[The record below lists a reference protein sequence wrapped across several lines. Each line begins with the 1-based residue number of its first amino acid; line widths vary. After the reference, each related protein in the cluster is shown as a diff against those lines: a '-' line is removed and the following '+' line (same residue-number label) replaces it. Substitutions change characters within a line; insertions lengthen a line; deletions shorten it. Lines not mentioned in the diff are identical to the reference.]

1 MRAVAA
7 VVICAALLAS
17 VVPSARA
24 DLPIHCLNAQVAG
37 SWVFEMSAD
46 TYDKS
51 ESCGYHAPDVNALHF
66 TKKAMKFA
74 VARKMEFT
82 LVQPNQVHDAAGK
95 VIGHWTM
102 VYDEG
107 FEVVVDGI
115 TFFAFNKYHPKKHTS
130 LNSEEVGDYVSICD
144 KTMIGWFHNRERTR
158 FGCYKGYQ
166 TAKLRFR
173 QTHDSAAEAQDEV
186 EEDRVE
192 ESESTSSQ
200 QQPQP
205 TIAFNAKHV
214 VSPFAFEADNKEV
227 HPVGTNTAEAA
238 AAEAEADEQE
248 DSEDVSFLQYR
259 LEKITPANRHEGR
272 GAVVRRL
279 PAREEQDVFAPD
291 YSFVEQHNS
300 NSHSTWRAGV
310 HSEFLG
316 KRMAAMDHLLNRRRF
331 VKTARGAGSG
341 EGDVGP
347 SVPRGPLNKKS
358 RKYLRELSKMPK
370 EFSWIKYDSPVR
382 NQGECGACYSLAAM
396 TVYEVRLRIKSQMKD
411 KTIMS
416 GQDVLSCSR
425 TNQGCE
431 GGYPFL
437 VGKHATEYG
446 LVPEACVPYKAS
458 DIDCDSVRFTS
469 SSCANKRYFAKNYR
483 YVGGYYG
490 ACNELLMMKEIMRNG
505 PVIVAFQAPSSLFY
519 YTGGIFTGPPPKH
532 EGVTEHGVRF
542 WEQTNHAVVAMGWG
556 EENGHKYWIIKNTW
570 GAKWGEKG
578 YFRIQRGTDECG
590 VESMATTFDVVL

>member
-1 MRAVAA
+1 MRAVLLG
-7 VVICAALLAS
+7 VVCVALFAS
-17 VVPSARA
+17 VALVPTLVRA
-24 DLPIHCLNAQVAG
+24 DLPIHCLNSQVAG
-37 SWVFEMSAD
+37 SWVFELSAD

-66 TKKAMKFA
+66 TKKPMAFK
-74 VARKMEFT
+74 VAKKLAFT
-82 LVQPNQVHDAAGK
+82 LVQPNQVHDANGK
-95 VIGHWTM
+95 IIGHWTM

-107 FEVVVDGI
+107 FEVVVDGWVY
-115 TFFAFNKYHPKKHTS
+115 FAFNKYHPKKHTS
-130 LNSEEVGDYVSICD
+130 LNSEEVSDYVSICD
-144 KTMIGWFHNRERTR
+144 KTMVGWFHNREKTR

-173 QTHDSAAEAQDEV
+173 QVNADADEAEDEQQQEQE
-186 EEDRVE
+186 EEDQTE
-192 ESESTSSQ
+192 ESVPERQ
-200 QQPQP
+200 QSP
-205 TIAFNAKHV
+205 NAKPFNPNHV
-214 VSPFAFEADNKEV
+214 VSPFAFEDNAAA
-227 HPVGTNTAEAA
+227 HPVGTSGDLDVEPTAFYE
-238 AAEAEADEQE
+238 
-248 DSEDVSFLQYR
+248 
-259 LEKITPANRHEGR
+259 LESVTRDNRRESRNH
-272 GAVVRRL
+272 VRRTT
-279 PAREEQDVFAPD
+279 QSAPD
-291 YSFVEQHNS
+291 AMFTPDTSFVEKHNRAS
-300 NSHSTWRAGV
+300 TSTWRAGV
-310 HSEFLG
+310 HEQFMG
-316 KRMAAMDHLLNRRRF
+316 MRMREMDRMISRRRF
-331 VKTARGAGSG
+331 EKVSNVGS
-341 EGDVGP
+341 GDVGP
-347 SVPRGPLNKKS
+347 NVPRGPLNKRS
-358 RKYLRELSKMPK
+358 RKYLTELSKLPK

-382 NQGECGACYSLAAM
+382 NQGECGSCYSLAAM
-396 TVYEVRLRIKSQMKD
+396 TVYETRLRIASQMKD

-469 SSCANKRYFAKNYR
+469 SSCANRRYYAKNYR

-490 ACNELLMMKEIMRNG
+490 SCNELLMMKEIMRNG

-556 EENGHKYWIIKNTW
+556 QENGHKYWIIKNTW
-570 GAKWGEKG
+570 GPKWGEKG

-590 VESMATTFDVVL
+590 VESMATTFDVVLP

>member
-1 MRAVAA
+1 MLRAVTL
-7 VVICAALLAS
+7 VIGAALLAS
-17 VVPSARA
+17 VLPSARA
-24 DLPIHCLNAQVAG
+24 DLPIHCLNNQVAG

-82 LVQPNQVHDAAGK
+82 LVQPNQVHDGAGK

-144 KTMIGWFHNRERTR
+144 KTMVGWFHNRDRTR

-173 QTHDSAAEAQDEV
+173 ESQAEEAED
-186 EEDRVE
+186 DRVE
-192 ESESTSSQ
+192 ESESTTTAAAAS
-200 QQPQP
+200 PV
-205 TIAFNAKHV
+205 IAFNPNHV
-214 VSPFAFEADNKEV
+214 VSPFAFEAGSKEV
-227 HPVGTNTAEAA
+227 HPVGTSAVAE
-238 AAEAEADEQE
+238 EDADSDSDE
-248 DSEDVSFLQYR
+248 SEDLSFYQ
-259 LEKITPANRHEGR
+259 LEQLTHANRHEGR
-272 GAVVRRL
+272 RNVVRRS
-279 PAREEQDVFAPD
+279 PVRSDDEVFAPD
-291 YSFVEQHNS
+291 MSFVEAHNS
-300 NSHSTWRAGV
+300 NSQSTWRAGV

-316 KRMAAMDHLLNRRRF
+316 KRMAAMDQLLNRRRF
-331 VKTARGAGSG
+331 VKVHASAAGADS
-341 EGDVGP
+341 GDVGP
-347 SVPRGPLNKKS
+347 GVPRGPLNKKS
-358 RKYLRELSKMPK
+358 RKYLSELSKMPK

-469 SSCANKRYFAKNYR
+469 SSCANRRYYAKNYR

-490 ACNELLMMKEIMRNG
+490 SCNELLMMKEIMRNG

-519 YTGGIFTGPPPKH
+519 YTGGIFTGPPPKR
-532 EGVTEHGVRF
+532 EGVTEHGVRY

-570 GAKWGEKG
+570 GPKWGEKG